1 NRKVL
6 TLQQAWTSF
15 NHLTESEVS
24 YGFIAQLA
32 GCSVA
37 EVRQYFTGKRRSRN
51 ATQPPSPAS
60 TLSSPPEF
68 TSESEFNDLSKALT
82 LSATNKTRNT
92 KNPKKGSRK
101 ANVRPLSAITGE
113 SSIGSQNDSL
123 VKDELTYDD
132 AEPGQQ
138 RKSKKQRTRKKTS
151 ESSDFVY
158 TDEIKKSRNKRKE
171 LPSNGGEDQKKHF
184 KRKRSDLPP
193 IFVREINEMTNS
205 IEITFLG
212 TSSSQPTP
220 DRNTSSLA
228 LTIDGTSWLFDV
240 GEATQHQ
247 ILKVSNIKWGKIDR
261 IFITHLHGDHIF
273 GLSPLLCTATNN
285 LTTTSSGTAR
295 HPIEIYGPSGLRKFL
310 RQTLKLTR
318 SFLGRDYMV
327 HELLFPED
335 PVDQPDEK
343 ELYDFEQLGKNIQ
356 LQRSGDNLYWEV
368 IDGKSYKITAA
379 PIKHSIPCLGYV
391 FSENSLPGKI
401 DAQVIK
407 PILLRNK
414 EALGIKNPMELM
426 KKLQN
431 GETLH
436 LPDGTIIEPPP
447 RRPGRKI
454 VLLGDTYDPSGIIHL
469 AMNADVLVHEATNSL
484 TSSDPPGTSYES
496 VEEGAIRRGH
506 STARMAGK
514 FAAQIN
520 AHKLILNHFSSRYRG
535 CDSKIIE
542 EIRMAA
548 VEAFGNDRVICAEDR
563 MLVQIKEFI
572 SNRTNARPILNTFA
586 NNIFGP
592 NLFTQHIRKKSTKI
606 STPFDAP
613 PSVMYSPA
621 FPTARPA
628 EGDRSSTAGRT
639 VNVSGSAAMGYR
651 RLWSILNANK
661 IRQEVRRGRYYEKP
675 TIRRKRIRRE
685 ISEARFKEAI
695 KKKVNTVLQMKA
707 RLVNGDN
714 DIYKIIK
721 KTIKLIYRLTPKPN
735 QNEEDRTP
743 INLTV
748 F

>member
-1 NRKVL
+1 
-6 TLQQAWTSF
+6 
-15 NHLTESEVS
+15 
-24 YGFIAQLA
+24 
-32 GCSVA
+32 
-37 EVRQYFTGKRRSRN
+37 
-51 ATQPPSPAS
+51 
-60 TLSSPPEF
+60 
-68 TSESEFNDLSKALT
+68 
-82 LSATNKTRNT
+82 
-92 KNPKKGSRK
+92 
-101 ANVRPLSAITGE
+101 
-113 SSIGSQNDSL
+113 
-123 VKDELTYDD
+123 
-132 AEPGQQ
+132 
-138 RKSKKQRTRKKTS
+138 
-151 ESSDFVY
+151 
-158 TDEIKKSRNKRKE
+158 
-171 LPSNGGEDQKKHF
+171 
-184 KRKRSDLPP
+184 
-193 IFVREINEMTNS
+193 MTNS

-212 TSSSQPTP
+212 TSSAQPTP

-261 IFITHLHGDHIF
+261 IFITHLHGDHVF
-273 GLSPLLCTATNN
+273 GLPPLLCTATKN
-285 LTTTSSGTAR
+285 LTTTSSDTAR

-335 PVDQPDEK
+335 PVDHPDKK

-356 LQRSGDNLYWEV
+356 LQRSGENLYWEV

-391 FSENSLPGKI
+391 FSENPLPGKI
-401 DAQVIK
+401 DIQVIK

-414 EALGIKNPMELM
+414 EALGIKNPMELV

-469 AMNADVLVHEATNSL
+469 AMNADVLVHEATNAL

-520 AHKLILNHFSSRYRG
+520 AHKLILTHFSSRYRG
-535 CDSKIIE
+535 CGSKIIE
-542 EIRMAA
+542 EIRMSA
-548 VEAFGNDRVICAEDR
+548 VETFGNDRVICAEDR
-563 MLVQIKEFI
+563 L
-572 SNRTNARPILNTFA
+572 
-586 NNIFGP
+586 P
-592 NLFTQHIRKKSTKI
+592 NLFTQNIRKKSTQI

-628 EGDRSSTAGRT
+628 EGDRSPTAGRT
-639 VNVSGSAAMGYR
+639 VNVSGNATIGYR

-707 RLVNGDN
+707 RLVNG
-714 DIYKIIK
+714 
-721 KTIKLIYRLTPKPN
+721 
-735 QNEEDRTP
+735 Q
-743 INLTV
+743 
-748 F
+748 